1 MPAWLAWLENAA
13 LSQAMREQVWLYPTV
28 EIVHIV
34 GFSVLVGA
42 VTLFDLRLL
51 GCAAALPVRTL
62 ARHLLLWA
70 LASLL
75 LIVPAG
81 AAMFAAQPA
90 EFAGNA
96 VFLLKLGLI
105 LVAGANAAIFHLG
118 VYRSVEQ
125 WNIDTPTPA
134 IARLQALLSI
144 SLWIGIISCG
154 RLLAYT

>member
-1 MPAWLAWLENAA
+1 MPAWLAWLESAA
-13 LSQAMREQVWLYPTV
+13 LSRAMREQVWLYPAV

-51 GCAAALPVRTL
+51 GCAATLPVRML

-90 EFAGNA
+90 EFAGNG

-125 WNIDTPTPA
+125 WNIDTSTPA